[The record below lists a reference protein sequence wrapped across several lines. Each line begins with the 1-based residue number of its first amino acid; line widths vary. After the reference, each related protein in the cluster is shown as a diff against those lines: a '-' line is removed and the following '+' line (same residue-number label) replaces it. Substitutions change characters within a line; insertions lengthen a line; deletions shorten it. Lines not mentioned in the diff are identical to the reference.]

1 MQNNN
6 GDFFK
11 TVFIEYVKKHDECK
25 GEVLEILNHIDEASK
40 IAQSLPL
47 NVQEELK
54 QLICN
59 GLMANGIA
67 SIFFK

>member
-1 MQNNN
+1 MQANNN
-6 GDFFK
+6 DFFK
-11 TVFIEYVKKHDECK
+11 TVFIEYVKKHDEWK

>member
-25 GEVLEILNHIDEASK
+25 GEVSEILYHIDEASK

>member
-1 MQNNN
+1 MQANNN
-6 GDFFK
+6 DFFN
-11 TVFIEYVKKHDECK
+11 TALIEYVKKHDECK
-25 GEVLEILNHIDEASK
+25 GKILEFLNHIDEASK

-54 QLICN
+54 QLIYN